1 MEGLALGMG
10 LRLSRGL
17 ALGCGLGLG
26 LAALAFPLLVRML
39 GPNVQMA
46 PIVVLTGLL
55 AAYAPALRAARLH
68 AEWQPRTGARYAE
81 CLQLFLLHN
90 AAAAWL
96 PMRSGEAGYPLWL
109 HRRWQVPPG
118 ESLRSLLWLRVQ
130 DALVLALLSAA
141 LWAALAADWPATA
154 ALATAALATGVVVA
168 AGVRLTHRGSWRGWL
183 CCLGNWVVKLAVIA
197 AMLAAVSALPAA
209 AALRGAVGGEWAGVL
224 PLQAPGGLG
233 SYEASVWIASGSG
246 QTALATVVGAAL
258 LVHAL
263 TLGLAGLTG
272 LVAITAAACFNR
284 HHRPTSAL
292 QTP

>member
-1 MEGLALGMG
+1 MRPRRVAVGVLGLLLGGAALVWMGRTLDLLALRRSAAAVPVWQWVLASGG
-10 LRLSRGL
+10 VLLS
-17 ALGCGLGLG
+17 
-26 LAALAFPLLVRML
+26 
-39 GPNVQMA
+39 
-46 PIVVLTGLL
+46 
-55 AAYAPALRAARLH
+55 YALRAARLH

-90 AAAAWL
+90 AAASWL

-141 LWAALAADWPATA
+141 LWGALAVEWPAVS
-154 ALATAALATGVVVA
+154 ALVAAALATGSLVA
-168 AGVRLTHRGSWRGWL
+168 VGVRLTGRGSWRGWL
-183 CCLGNWVVKLAVIA
+183 CCLGNWVVKLVVIA
-197 AMLAAVSALPAA
+197 GLLAAVGALPGAS
-209 AALRGAVGGEWAGVL
+209 ALRGAVGGEWAGVL

-233 SYEASVWIASGSG
+233 TYEAGVWVASGSG
-246 QTALATVVGAAL
+246 QAALATVVGAAV

-272 LVAITAAACFNR
+272 LVAIAAATFSNR
-284 HHRPTSAL
+284 NTSTGTSTSAL

>member
-1 MEGLALGMG
+1 VRHRRVAAGV
-10 LRLSRGL
+10 
-17 ALGCGLGLG
+17 LGLLLG
-26 LAALAFPLLVRML
+26 GAALVWMGRTLDLAALRRSAAAVPLW
-39 GPNVQMA
+39 QW
-46 PIVVLTGLL
+46 GLASAGIWL
-55 AAYAPALRAARLH
+55 SYALRAARLH

-141 LWAALAADWPATA
+141 LWAALAADLPATA
-154 ALATAALATGVVVA
+154 ALPTAALTVGGVGAVA
-168 AGVRLTHRGSWRGWL
+168 VRFTRRGSRRGWL
-183 CCLGNWVVKLAVIA
+183 CCLGNWVVKLTVIA
-197 AMLAAVSALPAA
+197 GLLAAVGALPGG
-209 AALRGAVGGEWAGVL
+209 AALRGALGGEWAGVL

-233 SYEASVWIASGSG
+233 SYEAGVWAASGRS

-272 LVAITAAACFNR
+272 LAAIAASAFSKNNT
-284 HHRPTSAL
+284 RP
-292 QTP
+292 QPTP